1 MISKKQYLQSLRW
14 LEANKG
20 LINKHQDIVD
30 NYQSHREP
38 YKDVKPWTK
47 IQDIP
52 EFNRFNLGAIRM
64 ACTQLG
70 LGFSHESLSVSN
82 LTKRSLKEWSEC
94 YGIGSGTISKIK
106 AATLAAGLKM
116 KVK

>member
-1 MISKKQYLQSLRW
+1 MID
-14 LEANKG
+14 
-20 LINKHQDIVD
+20 KHQDIVD

-38 YKDVKPWTK
+38 YEDVKLCTK

-52 EFNRFNLGAIRM
+52 EFNRFNLGAIRV
-64 ACTQLG
+64 ACVQLG
-70 LGFSHESLSVSN
+70 LDWFEITVSD

-94 YGIGSGTISKIK
+94 YGIGSGTVAKIK
-106 AATLAAGLKM
+106 ASTEAAGLKM